1 MATISMADFRSIV
14 RGIIVDREYSGETP
28 FFSDDEITTAV
39 NLAKASMYG
48 RKPESFLVS
57 LSNNNI
63 SLSEPTDYTSTST
76 LSLASWAK
84 EPLAYLTGSIL
95 LIQKSKDSFYRE
107 ASDKL
112 LEFYE
117 RSL

>member
-1 MATISMADFRSIV
+1 MASISMTNFRAIV
-14 RGIIVDREYSGETP
+14 RGIVVDREYSGETP
-28 FFSDDEITTAV
+28 FFSDDEITTAI
-39 NLAKASMYG
+39 NLAKSSMYA
-48 RKPESFLVS
+48 RKPESFLVGS
-57 LSNNNI
+57 DSNGI
-63 SLSEPTDYTSTST
+63 SVAEPSDYFTGSMIT
-76 LSLASWAK
+76 LASWAK
-84 EPLAYLTGSIL
+84 EPLAYLSASIL